1 MAGSSLPLSYLHSPY
16 LSTDVEALK
25 TQLDG
30 PPVLNLNGDDNA
42 SDGELLED
50 LTQELPVKVCD
61 ICTS

>member
-1 MAGSSLPLSYLHSPY
+1 M
-16 LSTDVEALK
+16 STDVEALK

-30 PPVLNLNGDDNA
+30 SPVLNLNGDDNA